1 VWNNRTRRSAENVEF
16 YPKNQVLAIR
26 TNIAF
31 NDSRSCPADMPRPCV
46 RAGSTKRS
54 QQARSILL
62 HTHQKIRDE
71 ERDQPGQSRKHCFRL
86 VPQSKDKEWE

>member
-1 VWNNRTRRSAENVEF
+1 MSNSTRKTKSLPFERISRLMTLAHVRRTC
-16 YPKNQVLAIR
+16 PGP
-26 TNIAF
+26 AF
-31 NDSRSCPADMPRPCV
+31 VPAV
-46 RAGSTKRS
+46 RKRS

-62 HTHQKIRDE
+62 HTHQKIRGE